1 MKGHV
6 MLSKKIT
13 AVALAASTL
22 MACTGMGPKESTGTL
37 IGAGAG
43 AVVGG
48 QLGGGEGR
56 LVGVAVGTL
65 LGALLGGEIGRTM
78 DREDQMAAQRA
89 YEQAQTAPINRTIE
103 WQNPDNGH
111 YGTVTP
117 VREGTSSAGEY
128 CREFQQTV
136 TIGGN
141 QEQAYGV
148 ACQQPDG
155 SWKIVQ

>member
-1 MKGHV
+1 MKNRKIIAV
-6 MLSKKIT
+6 VLTASLLS
-13 AVALAASTL
+13 
-22 MACTGMGPKESTGTL
+22 ACTNMGPKETTGTVV
-37 IGAGAG
+37 GAGAG

-48 QLGGGEGR
+48 QVGGGQGR

-65 LGALLGGEIGRTM
+65 LGALLGGEIGRSM
-78 DREDQMAAQRA
+78 DRADQLAAQRA
-89 YEQAQTAPINRTIE
+89 YEQAQTAPINRTIQWE
-103 WQNPDNGH
+103 NPDNGH

-117 VREGTSSAGEY
+117 VREGTSSVGEY

-136 TIGGN
+136 TIGGR
-141 QEQAYGV
+141 QERAYGV

>member
-1 MKGHV
+1 
-6 MLSKKIT
+6 MLSKIFT
-13 AVALAASTL
+13 AAAFAASVLT
-22 MACTGMGPKESTGTL
+22 ACTDMGPKESTGTL

-48 QLGGGEGR
+48 QVGGGEGR

-65 LGALLGGEIGRTM
+65 LGALLGGEIGRSM
-78 DREDQMAAQRA
+78 DRADQAAAQQA
-89 YEQAQTAPINRTIE
+89 YEQAQTAPINRTIT
-103 WQNPDNGH
+103 WDNPDNGH

-117 VREGTSSAGEY
+117 VREGTSSVGEY

-136 TIGGN
+136 TIGGR
-141 QEQAYGV
+141 EERAYGV